1 MGTSRIQLQGLARGL
16 CASSQACSHTADKL
30 GHGRREIRH
39 PRAVIA
45 TSPMPTS
52 PMQGCFEL
60 TQSAAQLVNILTDPS
75 YDRGSCRRLP

>member
-16 CASSQACSHTADKL
+16 CASSQACSHTADKV

-45 TSPMPTS
+45 TRS

-60 TQSAAQLVNILTDPS
+60 TQSAAQMVNILTDPP
-75 YDRGSCRRLP
+75 YDRGSCKRQP